1 MESLRENE
9 YPHLSQTHMGASIS
23 TEFPN
28 PPLQLVDSS
37 MCRFRS
43 CILPNCLSHWG
54 HGNFLTPCS
63 FTIKPWNIDVP
74 PLRLSRFC
82 EFWRDEMA
90 EGVVEV
96 DTLFRVL
103 GVCLPNF
110 PFLAVSNG
118 GTLRYILGPTDCRGE
133 KSWRPEGVVSVPSP
147 WTGKERGR
155 AGGARG
161 AGAGA
166 GAGRELG

>member
-1 MESLRENE
+1 
-9 YPHLSQTHMGASIS
+9 
-23 TEFPN
+23 
-28 PPLQLVDSS
+28 
-37 MCRFRS
+37 
-43 CILPNCLSHWG
+43 
-54 HGNFLTPCS
+54 
-63 FTIKPWNIDVP
+63 
-74 PLRLSRFC
+74 
-82 EFWRDEMA
+82 MA

-133 KSWRPEGVVSVPSP
+133 KSWRPEGVVSMPSP